1 MSLAH
6 LPEEIRAST
15 RWVIWRYEQRAGHR
29 TKVPYIA
36 TRPGVRAQVNDP
48 ATCCPFAVSMAAVQ
62 AGHGA
67 GVGFVLGNGWV
78 GVDLDDV
85 RDARTG
91 VIDATSVEILR
102 LIDSYAEVSPSGTG
116 VHVLARGTLPPGR
129 RRRGHVEM
137 YDGGRFFTMTGW
149 HVPGTPRTLEERT
162 EALELLHQRVFSTT
176 GPLSPSRAPGP
187 PRVLADDATLLARAA
202 AARNGPKFAALW
214 RGDVGGYPSRSEA
227 DLALCNCLA
236 FWTGGDASRI
246 DRLFRQSGL
255 MRGKWDVARGTETY
269 GQRTVACALAGR
281 R

>member
-36 TRPGVRAQVNDP
+36 TRPSVRAAVNDP
-48 ATCCPFAVSMAAVQ
+48 ATWCSLAVAVAAVR

-85 RDARTG
+85 RSARTG
-91 VIDATSVEILR
+91 VIDAPSVEILR
-102 LIDSYAEVSPSGTG
+102 LIDSYAEVSPSETG

-137 YDGGRFFTMTGW
+137 YDGGRFFTVTGR
-149 HVPGTPRTLEERT
+149 HVPGTPCTLEERT
-162 EALELLHQRVFSTT
+162 EALRFLHHRVFSIA
-176 GPLSPSRAPGP
+176 GPLSLPPVSG
-187 PRVLADDATLLARAA
+187 PRVLDHDAALLARAA
-202 AARNGPKFAALW
+202 AARNGPKFVALW
-214 RGDVGGYPSRSEA
+214 RGDVSGYASRSEA
-227 DLALCNCLA
+227 DLALCSILA
-236 FWTGGDASRI
+236 FWTGCDAPRV
-246 DRLFRQSGL
+246 DRLFRASGL
-255 MRGKWDVARGTETY
+255 MRPKWDARRSDATY
-269 GQRTVACALAGR
+269 GAQTIAYALAGR